1 MAVENERIGPVDKG
15 DGFLALVKVRIANTS
30 DEVMTI
36 DRLIT
41 SGGGLRV
48 DFTEEDMSLLGEKG
62 LPYTIE
68 PYSIVEGWVP
78 FRVRDGRDG
87 YGIAFFTSHGGFSL
101 GYLQTYPIFEK

>member
-1 MAVENERIGPVDKG
+1 MTLSIGAP
-15 DGFLALVKVRIANTS
+15 AYSPLVKVRIANTS

-48 DFTEEDMSLLGEKG
+48 DFTEEDIPLGEKG

-68 PYSIVEGWVP
+68 PYSIVEGW
-78 FRVRDGRDG
+78 
-87 YGIAFFTSHGGFSL
+87 SL
-101 GYLQTYPIFEK
+101 SG